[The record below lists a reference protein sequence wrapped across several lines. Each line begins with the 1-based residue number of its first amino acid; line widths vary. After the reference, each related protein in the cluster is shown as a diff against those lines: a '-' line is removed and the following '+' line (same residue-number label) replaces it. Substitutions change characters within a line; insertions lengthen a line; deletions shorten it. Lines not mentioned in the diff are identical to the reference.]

1 MRRVLLVPVALLLG
15 ACGARTGLEHA
26 EAPLVVDHS
35 LRGLS
40 LGVKHTCVWFHDGTA
55 RCWGWNG
62 QGQLGDGTRERRAI
76 PTKVLELSDAVR
88 IDLGA
93 QHSCALE
100 SRGEVQCWGDRSNG
114 QVGEGS
120 PLTDFTVP
128 SAITKPVDVVGLGR
142 GSGVA
147 QLALGEAHSCARYD
161 SGDARALPY
170 PDGAFDVVC
179 AMDFLEHIDD
189 PAQVVAEASRVLAPG
204 GLFFF
209 HTFNRNRLA
218 WLVVI
223 KGVEWF
229 VKNTPR
235 DLHVLRLFVKPEE
248 LEAMCVASGLTVR
261 ALRGSAPRVFSTA
274 FFGMLATGVVPP
286 DFRFEFTSSTRIG
299 YTGFAE
305 KAARTA
311 DAGAT

>member
-1 MRRVLLVPVALLLG
+1 MEIETRAHSVNNDVYETLGERWYAANDDPIALLRAESRLRNPWIVHEVRARLGSTRRRVLDIG
-15 ACGARTGLEHA
+15 CGAGFLANHLAAEGFDVTGLDASA
-26 EAPLVVDHS
+26 ES
-35 LRGLS
+35 LAVAAR
-40 LGVKHTCVWFHDGTA
+40 HDAT
-55 RCWGWNG
+55 
-62 QGQLGDGTRERRAI
+62 
-76 PTKVLELSDAVR
+76 
-88 IDLGA
+88 
-93 QHSCALE
+93 
-100 SRGEVQCWGDRSNG
+100 
-114 QVGEGS
+114 
-120 PLTDFTVP
+120 
-128 SAITKPVDVVGLGR
+128 GR
-142 GSGVA
+142 
-147 QLALGEAHSCARYD
+147 ARYD
-161 SGDARALPY
+161 RGDARALPY

-179 AMDFLEHIDD
+179 AMDFLEHVDE
-189 PAQVVAEASRVLAPG
+189 PAQVVAEAARVLAPG

-248 LEAMCVASGLTVR
+248 LEAMCVATGLTVR